1 MSEEVKPESVSLY
14 PLSAA
19 TTSGQDAVCIFGTG
33 DLGRSL
39 GQRLLQSG
47 YRLVYGSRKPHNCG
61 PIPSGAQVCATKFGT
76 DKVLLLITATCRW

>member
-14 PLSAA
+14 PASAA
-19 TTSGQDAVCIFGTG
+19 ATPEQEVVCIFGTG

-47 YRLVYGSRKPHNCG
+47 YRLVYGSRRPHSCG
-61 PIPSGAQVCATKFGT
+61 PVPPGAQVCATMSGV
-76 DKVLLLITATCRW
+76 D